1 MCQRWYG
8 HPAPLRDQLGM
19 VEVFRSSVKFH
30 KVQFWVQF
38 SLVRISG
45 CDRSPPILMG
55 RARDSPLTPKAA
67 SPPG

>member
-19 VEVFRSSVKFH
+19 VEVFRSSAKFH

-55 RARDSPLTPKAA
+55 RA
-67 SPPG
+67 